1 MTAPRRH
8 GAHVAASALLAV
20 VAVTALVACGQ
31 SQSAPAPAPA
41 KSSEPVALS
50 VNTPSE
56 STRMICAP
64 EAQKDLAAT
73 LGVKTVT
80 PPTPTWLT
88 HTYTCQYAYT
98 DGHFTLSVKQ
108 LPDATQTRDYF
119 ASLGDRLTRR
129 MRLTGLGQG
138 AFTTA
143 DGSVIVQK
151 DDKVLLVDVN
161 GLPSR
166 FGVPSDTRANAA
178 ISIAATIMGCW
189 TGA

>member
-1 MTAPRRH
+1 MSATRRH
-8 GAHVAASALLAV
+8 RGHLTVSALLAF
-20 VAVTALVACGQ
+20 VAVTALAACGQ
-31 SQSAPAPAPA
+31 SQAATTPT
-41 KSSEPVALS
+41 KSGEPVAHS

-64 EAQKDLAAT
+64 EAQKELAAT

-80 PPTPTWLT
+80 PPTPTWLA

-98 DGHFTLSVKQ
+98 DGHFTLSAKQ
-108 LPDATQTRDYF
+108 LSNATQTRAYF
-119 ASLGDRLTRR
+119 TSLGDRLTRR
-129 MRLTGLGQG
+129 MTLTGLGQG

-151 DDKVLLVDVN
+151 DHKVLLVDVH
-161 GLPSR
+161 GLPTR

>member
-8 GAHVAASALLAV
+8 RAQVAASALLV
-20 VAVTALVACGQ
+20 FVAASALAACGQ
-31 SQSAPAPAPA
+31 SQSATTPA
-41 KSSEPVALS
+41 KSSEPLSHS

-56 STRMICAP
+56 STRMICEP

-80 PPTPTWLT
+80 PPTPIWLM
-88 HTYTCQYAYT
+88 HTYTCQYAYS

-119 ASLGDRLTRR
+119 TSLGDRLTRR
-129 MRLTGLGQG
+129 MPLTGLGQG

-151 DDKVLLVDVN
+151 DDKILLVDVH
-161 GLPSR
+161 GLPTR

>member
-20 VAVTALVACGQ
+20 VAVTALAACGQ
-31 SQSAPAPAPA
+31 SQSATTPA
-41 KSSEPVALS
+41 KSSEPVAHS
-50 VNTPSE
+50 IDSPSA

>member
-1 MTAPRRH
+1 MSAPLRH
-8 GAHVAASALLAV
+8 PGHPAIAALLTV
-20 VAVTALVACGQ
+20 VAMTMVSACGQ
-31 SQSAPAPAPA
+31 SQAATTPTRSSAPVAR
-41 KSSEPVALS
+41 PVDA
-50 VNTPSE
+50 PSE

-73 LGVKTVT
+73 LGLETVT
-80 PPTPTWLT
+80 PPTPTWLA
-88 HTYTCQYAYT
+88 HTYTCQYAYP

-108 LPDATQTRDYF
+108 LSDATTTRDYF
-119 ASLGDRLTRR
+119 TSLGDRLTRR
-129 MRLTGLGQG
+129 MALTGLGQG

-151 DDKVLLVDVN
+151 DDKVLLVDVK
-161 GLPSR
+161 GLPVR